1 MKNKITC
8 PNCSYSF
15 AVKAKRTF
23 WFSQIKCSKCNAVF
37 PMDGNQRT
45 PFFKKFKDLVAQG
58 YDKKTGQP
66 FWLDKKGKRVRHD
79 DSSIR
84 YNVINDPRGWRVT
97 GTKVKYKGYGDEGR
111 W

>member
-1 MKNKITC
+1 MIMCFTCKSSEAFDEKGRKIT
-8 PNCSYSF
+8 
-15 AVKAKRTF
+15 KRE
-23 WFSQIKCSKCNAVF
+23 SIINCSKCNAVF

-84 YNVINDPRGWRVT
+84 YNVINDPRGWKST
-97 GTKVKYKGYGDEGR
+97 GKKVKY
-111 W
+111 